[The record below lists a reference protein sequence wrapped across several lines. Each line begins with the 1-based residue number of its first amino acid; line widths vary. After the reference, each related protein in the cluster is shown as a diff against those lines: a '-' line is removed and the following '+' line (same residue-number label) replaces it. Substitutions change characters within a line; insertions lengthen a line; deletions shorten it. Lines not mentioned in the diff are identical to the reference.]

1 LTVMSILRLPWVKR
15 PGPHTVFV
23 LGGGGNLG
31 AIQVGMLRAVLERGI
46 VPDEIV
52 GCSVGA
58 INAAAIAADPTPDGA
73 QRLVDIWLGIKDD
86 VICPAGKLSSI
97 RLLTHRGSSLQPND
111 GLRRLL
117 EHHLPHRTFEEFA
130 TPFHV
135 VAASLRDGTE
145 RWFSKGDVIGPV
157 LASAALPAIFPPV
170 KIGDDLLTDGAIVN
184 NVPISKALDLGATRV
199 VVFHVG
205 NFERRRPLP
214 RRPIDVLVQS
224 FSIARNARF
233 SREAEIEHDGVE
245 MIVLPGVDPGPL
257 RFDDFRQSQRLIEQG
272 HAAAATYLDTSAQEA
287 VGV

>member
-1 LTVMSILRLPWVKR
+1 MMSILRLPWVKR

-58 INAAAIAADPTPDGA
+58 INAAAIATDPTAEGA

-117 EHHLPHRTFEEFA
+117 ETHLPHRRFEDYA
-130 TPFHV
+130 IPFHV
-135 VAASLRDGTE
+135 VAASLPTGRE
-145 RWFSKGDVIGPV
+145 RWFSSGDVIEPI

-170 KIGDDLLTDGAIVN
+170 HIGDDVLTDGAVVN
-184 NVPISKALDLGATRV
+184 NVPISKAVDLGATRV

-233 SREAEIEHDGVE
+233 NRDVEIDHEGVE
-245 MIVLPGVDPGPL
+245 MIVVPGVDPGPL
-257 RFDDFRQSQRLIEQG
+257 RYDDFRHSSRLIEKG
-272 HAAAATYLDTSAQEA
+272 HAAAATFLDTQAREA